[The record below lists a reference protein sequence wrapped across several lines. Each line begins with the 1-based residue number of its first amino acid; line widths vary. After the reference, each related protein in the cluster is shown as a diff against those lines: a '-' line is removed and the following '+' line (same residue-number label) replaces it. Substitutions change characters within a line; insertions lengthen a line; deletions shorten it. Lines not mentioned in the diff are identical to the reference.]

1 MVFANLVGL
10 SRCILLKLLRFNGS
24 FSFRNVL
31 KFCTS
36 CVVFLGSWPV
46 FFPTDAERVY
56 LLACFTGLFTFLPVY
71 NIHKNNIF
79 FQKGLPRNFCLNGNE
94 TDLKVGAIT
103 WTRNETVGKNREI
116 KRRVYGK
123 RQTAFSSWEFLKI
136 GNKQIKTV
144 QNNSYVWNWLET
156 TYFWVEVTSS

>member
-24 FSFRNVL
+24 FNFQNVL
-31 KFCTS
+31 KFCAL
-36 CVVFLGSWPV
+36 CVAFLGSWPV
-46 FFPTDAERVY
+46 LFPTDAERVY

-103 WTRNETVGKNREI
+103 
-116 KRRVYGK
+116 
-123 RQTAFSSWEFLKI
+123 
-136 GNKQIKTV
+136 
-144 QNNSYVWNWLET
+144 
-156 TYFWVEVTSS
+156 

>member
-31 KFCTS
+31 KFGAS

-79 FQKGLPRNFCLNGNE
+79 C
-94 TDLKVGAIT
+94 
-103 WTRNETVGKNREI
+103 
-116 KRRVYGK
+116 KRSAK
-123 RQTAFSSWEFLKI
+123 EFLFECKRN
-136 GNKQIKTV
+136 GFKSWGYNL
-144 QNNSYVWNWLET
+144 N
-156 TYFWVEVTSS
+156 